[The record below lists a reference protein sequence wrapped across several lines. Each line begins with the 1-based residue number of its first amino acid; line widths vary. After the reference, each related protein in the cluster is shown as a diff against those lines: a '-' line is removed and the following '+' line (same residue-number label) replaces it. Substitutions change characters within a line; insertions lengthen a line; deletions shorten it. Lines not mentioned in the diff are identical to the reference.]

1 MTYVEQLL
9 GEQGRANRSLGEELL
24 HRQHLEA
31 MHTAATQPRPRM
43 NVYGSTCPLCCGDVA
58 DAAFV
63 KTGAS
68 SCPFC
73 RNKELA
79 AEQSRSRWISLEVAS
94 AAASGSGK
102 VLTQRPQID
111 NR

>member
-94 AAASGSGK
+94 AVHPRFGQEQAQQ
-102 VLTQRPQID
+102 LRE
-111 NR
+111 

>member
-9 GEQGRANRSLGEELL
+9 GEQARANRRLGEELL
-24 HRQHLEA
+24 HRRNLEP
-31 MHTAATQPRPRM
+31 MHTAVNQPGPMM
-43 NVYGSTCPLCCGDVA
+43 NVYGSTCPLCCGDVD

-63 KTGAS
+63 MTGAAA
-68 SCPFC
+68 CPFC

-79 AEQSRSRWISLEVAS
+79 AEQSRSRWMPLEVAS

-102 VLTQRPQID
+102 VLTQRAPK
-111 NR
+111 